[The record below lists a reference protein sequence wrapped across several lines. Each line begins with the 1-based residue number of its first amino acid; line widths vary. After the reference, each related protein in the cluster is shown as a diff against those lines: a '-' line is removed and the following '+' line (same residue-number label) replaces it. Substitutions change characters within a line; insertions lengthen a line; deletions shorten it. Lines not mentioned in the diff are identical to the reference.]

1 MTSTTLPTAPTILKT
16 DALGRI
22 HTPRDQREALLD
34 AFEQSGM
41 NGAAFCRSHGLRYT
55 TFASWR
61 HARRRKAQQR
71 ECIDLSEEDVGLSFH
86 EVDVKVPPTPAQPLL
101 VELPQG
107 VRLRLER
114 TEQFPMAAA
123 WIHYLKE
130 TSGC

>member
-1 MTSTTLPTAPTILKT
+1 MTSTTLPTVPTILKT
-16 DALGRI
+16 DTLGRI

-61 HARRRKAQQR
+61 HARRRKAQR
-71 ECIDLSEEDVGLSFH
+71 NETIDLSEEDVGVSFH
-86 EVDVKVPPTPAQPLL
+86 EVEVNAPPPPAQPL
-101 VELPQG
+101 VIELPQG
-107 VRLRLER
+107 ARMHLER

-123 WIHYLKE
+123 WMAYLKE
-130 TSGC
+130 TGGC